1 MCRLAVAFIAALA
14 LLPAS
19 TVLAQSELVENTVE
33 TVAGA
38 TTVDNA
44 AAKQLFDQGAVFVD
58 LRKANA
64 WDAGRVPGAVHLDF
78 KDQFSKESLEKT
90 AKKSDAV
97 VFYCSGV
104 KCPRSSAACEQ
115 ALSWGYSKVYYY
127 REGFPG
133 WQKAG
138 YPVE

>member
-1 MCRLAVAFIAALA
+1 MRRLILSLAAALA

-19 TVLAQSELVENTVE
+19 AALAQSELVENTVE
-33 TVAGA
+33 SVAGA
-38 TTVDNA
+38 TTVDTS

-58 LRKANA
+58 LRKSNA
-64 WDAGRVPGAVHLDF
+64 WDAGRVPGAVHMDF
-78 KDQFSKESLEKT
+78 KEQFSQEALEKA
-90 AKKSDAV
+90 AKKTDAV

-138 YPVE
+138 HPVE

>member
-1 MCRLAVAFIAALA
+1 MRRLILSLTAALA

-19 TVLAQSELVENTVE
+19 AVLAQSELVENTVE
-33 TVAGA
+33 SVAGA
-38 TTVDNA
+38 TTVDSA
-44 AAKQLFDQGAVFVD
+44 AAKQLFDQGAIFVD
-58 LRKANA
+58 LRKSNA
-64 WDAGRVPGAVHLDF
+64 WDAGRVPGAKHIDMP
-78 KDQFSKESLEKT
+78 QFSQETLEKA
-90 AKKSDAV
+90 AKKTDPV

-104 KCPRSSAACEQ
+104 KCPRSSAACEK

-138 YPVE
+138 HPVE